1 VKQQTYLT
9 ANEVLEL
16 LRKGVLPNLSQQQQ
30 QLFMQ
35 LANRRKLL
43 SARFNDPDKEIP
55 ILEHCANF
63 LRGKGI
69 HVYLRIDVDCDGN
82 PDLFYFVAG
91 ECGRVYER
99 LFELIDRLEF
109 LSLFLADYKSTLP
122 PQWFAEK
129 KEIDTHTFVM
139 TLELMPFLE
148 KAYLGDNR
156 NKVKF
161 WCSMCSDYAD
171 KVEAYLKSLGDL
183 EKAAMLA
190 TLL

>member
-1 VKQQTYLT
+1 
-9 ANEVLEL
+9 
-16 LRKGVLPNLSQQQQ
+16 
-30 QLFMQ
+30 MQ
-35 LANRRKLL
+35 LANQRKLL
-43 SARFNDPDKEIP
+43 SARFNDPDNEIP

-69 HVYLRIDVDCDGN
+69 HVFFRVELEFKGK
-82 PDLFYFVAG
+82 PDYFYFVAG
-91 ECGRVYER
+91 ECGSVYER
-99 LFELIDRLEF
+99 LFKLIDHLEF
-109 LSLFLADYKSTLP
+109 LSLFLAHYKSTLP

-156 NKVKF
+156 NKVIF

-171 KVEAYLKSLGDL
+171 KVEAYLKRLGDL

-190 TLL
+190 TL